1 MFIGGFF
8 TDKLIFT
15 KQSMDLWKDSEEFCE
30 IEVTVPFI
38 RCRRNSNRK
47 KLANVVF
54 YMVYKSKYKPH
65 EQLSFK
71 IQIFKIKLRIQCK
84 VKKIFKRFPFY
95 ISSNTVLTYFEYCN
109 LLKEAYSVAKILF
122 KISYLQK
129 TWLLVNSYLITMVTE
144 KCI

>member
-15 KQSMDLWKDSEEFCE
+15 KQSVDLWKDSEEFCE

-47 KLANVVF
+47 KKLANVVF
-54 YMVYKSKYKPH
+54 YMVYKSKFKPH

-84 VKKIFKRFPFY
+84 VTLPIRQFWKILKRFPFY

-109 LLKEAYSVAKILF
+109 LLKEANSVAKILF
-122 KISYLQK
+122 KISYL
-129 TWLLVNSYLITMVTE
+129 
-144 KCI
+144 